1 MNKIKLI
8 FLVVGL
14 ALVSS
19 SCVKRYSCKCYT
31 TWYSDPSLNNSETNS
46 LEAKNL
52 GEASTKC
59 SSYEVL
65 DNSLFYKTCTLE

>member
-8 FLVVGL
+8 FLFAGL
-14 ALVSS
+14 VLVSA

-31 TWYSDPSLNNSETNS
+31 TWYSDPSLNNSETTS
-46 LEAKNL
+46 VEAKNIS
-52 GEASTKC
+52 EASTKC